1 MSGAS
6 EGRASATDVPA
17 AADERPEPDGSVDD
31 AATPVPPVRPGAA
44 HSDAQLTEPTGA
56 LEQGDDVVAGG
67 AEGAAGPMHRA
78 GRYESRGGTLDRVRA
93 YVLVTKPRIIE
104 LLLVTTVPAMVVAEQ
119 GWPSTWLVLA
129 TLLGGALSAGSANA
143 LNNHLDR
150 DIDRLMQRTS
160 ARPTAMDEI
169 APRGAL
175 VLGLVLGV
183 AGFVWLAVF
192 VNLVAAALA
201 TFAIIFYVFVYTLG
215 LKRRSSQGVVI
226 GGIAGCM
233 PVLTGWVAVSGGSLA
248 DVRPWLLFAIML
260 WWQPP
265 HFWALAMKYR
275 DDYAAAG
282 LPMLPVTHGNV
293 EATRQILLYSYL
305 LLSLVL
311 LYIAGAPAGWL
322 FAAPA
327 LALTAGW
334 LVFAHRLR
342 REVTVAAAMRL
353 FHYST
358 LYLALLFVAAAVD
371 AAI

>member
-1 MSGAS
+1 V
-6 EGRASATDVPA
+6 SAPKPPTANEAGTLEVP
-17 AADERPEPDGSVDD
+17 V
-31 AATPVPPVRPGAA
+31 
-44 HSDAQLTEPTGA
+44 
-56 LEQGDDVVAGG
+56 
-67 AEGAAGPMHRA
+67 GPMHDA
-78 GRYESRGGTLDRVRA
+78 GRYERRGGTLDVVKR

-104 LLLVTTVPAMVVAEQ
+104 LLLVTTVPAMVIAEQ
-119 GWPSTWLVLA
+119 GWPSTLLVLA
-129 TLLGGALSAGSANA
+129 TLIGGTLSAGSANA

-150 DIDRLMQRTS
+150 DIDRLMARTS
-160 ARPTAMDEI
+160 ARPTAADEI
-169 APRGAL
+169 GPHGAL

-183 AGFVWLAVF
+183 AGFVWLTVF
-192 VNLVAAALA
+192 VNVVAASLA
-201 TFAIIFYVFVYTLG
+201 TFAIVFYVFVYTLG

-233 PVLTGWVAVSGGSLA
+233 PVLTGWAAVSGGSLA

-275 DDYAAAG
+275 EDYAAAG
-282 LPMLPVTHGNV
+282 LPMLPVTHGNE

-305 LLSLVL
+305 LFSLVL

-322 FAAPA
+322 FAVPA
-327 LALTAGW
+327 VLLTLGW

-342 REVTVAAAMRL
+342 REVTIAAAMQL

-358 LYLALLFVAAAVD
+358 IYLALIFVAAAVD
-371 AAI
+371 AAITLPV